1 MLFSHEIGAATT
13 TQTTATSYLHAS
25 NLLLPSFFSPLCLF
39 FSLPRVLHNS
49 FPPRLIMLPSQQDD
63 PRFRRGR
70 RDHPEDPEDDPEFHR
85 PSKAELEKRVRE

>member
-39 FSLPRVLHNS
+39 YS